1 MWAELTPILGQLDE
15 GAQGSHNMY
24 TTSQQSSQSKPF
36 SSLCPPPFT
45 ISLFTSHP
53 LLHTGN
59 QRPPS
64 TRDQLRTPYQG
75 STHAS
80 NPRIQPSQCGAC
92 ACRRRVGHPK
102 LPSPL
107 GTSQPLLP
115 PRRFWS
121 TPWFSQQH
129 ACGFR
134 PRGAATLHNE
144 AARKRERE
152 RRGRGHSLLLFVT
165 LSRGVWCV
173 APTRYQCQ

>member
-1 MWAELTPILGQLDE
+1 MRMWAELTPILGQLDE

-75 STHAS
+75 STHSS
-80 NPRIQPSQCGAC
+80 NPLVSNPLNAERVLAGVLADAVWDIPNSHPHWGHPNPSFPLAAFGPRRDFLHNMRVVSGPVVPQPSTM
-92 ACRRRVGHPK
+92 K
-102 LPSPL
+102 
-107 GTSQPLLP
+107 QP
-115 PRRFWS
+115 
-121 TPWFSQQH
+121 
-129 ACGFR
+129 
-134 PRGAATLHNE
+134 E
-144 AARKRERE
+144 RERE
-152 RRGRGHSLLLFVT
+152 RGEAGDIVCCCS
-165 LSRGVWCV
+165 
-173 APTRYQCQ
+173 